1 MFPFR
6 GLYNVVD
13 ILVKQ
18 LKMMIDIYA
27 CSSERTLTL
36 RIWEWRRASSRAS
49 SPRRAKNQ
57 NVKKKDKG
65 LRAGFCGAILLGK
78 ILISAFSCK
87 KRHKNSFD
95 YTEAF
100 SKIL

>member
-1 MFPFR
+1 MLAHQKEHWPLGF
-6 GLYNVVD
+6 GNEGELALD
-13 ILVKQ
+13 LVLLEEQ
-18 LKMMIDIYA
+18 RIKM
-27 CSSERTLTL
+27 S
-36 RIWEWRRASSRAS
+36 
-49 SPRRAKNQ
+49 K
-57 NVKKKDKG
+57 KKKDKG

-87 KRHKNSFD
+87 KSHKNSFD